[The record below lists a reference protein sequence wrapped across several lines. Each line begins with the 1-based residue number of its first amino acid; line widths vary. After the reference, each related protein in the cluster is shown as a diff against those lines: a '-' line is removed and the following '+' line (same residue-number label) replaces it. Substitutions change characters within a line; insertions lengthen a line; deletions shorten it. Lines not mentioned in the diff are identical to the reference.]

1 MVTYIPAFYLTH
13 NLIIYLSYVLTFD
26 RRRVWHV
33 ILNTFWRFFLHIFLH
48 FTWHSLWHLIW
59 LSIPVW
65 QTYILTFIGSGGGVL
80 FRQIPESLRAGD
92 GRRTKRFR
100 DPHLAAGEKQLEK
113 DRRIRWKEHLREN
126 QPMLSNV
133 ISIYFMLCDSLCKT
147 TLVSVSW
154 APCSCGF
161 RSPAGQVDLLVKSP
175 ISHCFLVKTLPPEI
189 RAAVSLAKPPGVRQ
203 MSLWMLPFAT
213 RVSAAGQ
220 IFSTS
225 FLTQLVEPDIFEIR
239 KQHQTKYQLITSP

>member
-13 NLIIYLSYVLTFD
+13 NSHNLIIYVLTFG

-92 GRRTKRFR
+92 RRRTRRFR

-126 QPMLSNV
+126 EPMLSNV
-133 ISIYFMLCDSLCKT
+133 ISIYFMLCFSLCKT

-154 APCSCGF
+154 APCSCGVLS
-161 RSPAGQVDLLVKSP
+161 RPAGQVDLLVKSP
-175 ISHCFLVKTLPPEI
+175 K
-189 RAAVSLAKPPGVRQ
+189 
-203 MSLWMLPFAT
+203 WMLPKRRAFRQQGRFFDVKWRSWWNRT
-213 RVSAAGQ
+213 FLKYVNNIKQ
-220 IFSTS
+220 ISTNNIT
-225 FLTQLVEPDIFEIR
+225 LTYNMFEIV
-239 KQHQTKYQLITSP
+239 KIY